1 MPGEIFPF
9 IAREKEVV
17 VAIQKH
23 LDRLWAATKGRLY
36 HDCVVDVDVV
46 PDTLTPRV
54 VEFNPYHER
63 GSTSPALFD
72 WSDDRDILY
81 GDGLDV
87 VLRYSGSAFSGE
99 RIVELVF

>member
-17 VAIQKH
+17 NTIRKH
-23 LDRLWAATKGRLY
+23 LARLWTATKGRLY

-72 WSDDRDILY
+72 WIEDRAILY
-81 GDGLDV
+81 GDGSDV
-87 VLRYSGSAFSGE
+87 VLRYSGSAFSGD
-99 RIVELVF
+99 RVVELIF